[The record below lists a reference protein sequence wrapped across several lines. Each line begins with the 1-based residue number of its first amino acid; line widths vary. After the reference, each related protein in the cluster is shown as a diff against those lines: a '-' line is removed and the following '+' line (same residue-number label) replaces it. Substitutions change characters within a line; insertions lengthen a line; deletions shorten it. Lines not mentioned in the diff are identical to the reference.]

1 MENLFKD
8 LMWKCYENELKV
20 DMGLFVD
27 TYKVDIME
35 VDRGNNLVKISEGR
49 LSGWN
54 IKNESA
60 IDALKRMHKEVDEYL
75 SIEEMEDEEF
85 ITDKPHGVSEQELAM
100 KEAGMKEA
108 DFR

>member
-1 MENLFKD
+1 MEQLLKD

-20 DMGLFVD
+20 DMALYRD
-27 TYKVDIME
+27 TYKVDIADI
-35 VDRGNNLVKISEGR
+35 DRGNNLVEVSEGR

-54 IKNESA
+54 IENESA
-60 IDALKRMHKEVDEYL
+60 IDALKRIHKEVDEYL
-75 SIEEMEDEEF
+75 GIEESEDEEF

-100 KEAGMKEA
+100 RESGHKES